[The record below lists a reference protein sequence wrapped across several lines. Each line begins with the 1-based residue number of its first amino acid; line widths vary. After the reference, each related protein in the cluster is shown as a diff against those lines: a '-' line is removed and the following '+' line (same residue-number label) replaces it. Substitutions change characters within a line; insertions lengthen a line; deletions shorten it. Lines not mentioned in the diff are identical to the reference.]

1 MGICEDRLL
10 TRRAVA
16 MNIRNGDAKLV
27 LLCPVWEYGTTRSV
41 KPGTIILQAWLLP
54 RFGVKT

>member
-1 MGICEDRLL
+1 
-10 TRRAVA
+10 